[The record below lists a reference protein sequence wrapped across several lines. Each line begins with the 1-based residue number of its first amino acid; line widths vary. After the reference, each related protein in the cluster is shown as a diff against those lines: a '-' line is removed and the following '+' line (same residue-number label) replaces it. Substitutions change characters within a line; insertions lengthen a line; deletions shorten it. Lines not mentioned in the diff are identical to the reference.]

1 MCSLVFPHQRRFN
14 DIGLDLKLIGRD
26 LQRLVS
32 GEARRGLVFGR
43 VTEEMSNSSPK
54 YILRKTR

>member
-32 GEARRGLVFGR
+32 GEARRGLVFER